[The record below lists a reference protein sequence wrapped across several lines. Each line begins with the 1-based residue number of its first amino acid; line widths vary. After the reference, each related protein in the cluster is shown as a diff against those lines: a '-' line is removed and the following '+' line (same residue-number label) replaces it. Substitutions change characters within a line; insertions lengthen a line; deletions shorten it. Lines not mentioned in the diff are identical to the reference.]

1 MTATREL
8 HTAYAYSPK
17 YRTYTFAVYIRE
29 TGNPGDPSRVW
40 KTFCRYAVD
49 DTREAAERSALAYL
63 EGTGAEKLR
72 RVDHG
77 RKDYSTVTGY
87 LFP

>member
-1 MTATREL
+1 MTARREL

-17 YRTYTFAVYIRE
+17 YRTYTFAAYIRE
-29 TGNPGDPSRVW
+29 TGHPGDPSRVW

-49 DTREAAERSALAYL
+49 DTREAAERRALEYVGMDAREL
-63 EGTGAEKLR
+63 P

-77 RKDYSTVTGY
+77 RKDHATVTGY